1 MANWAEAQ
9 YVIDE
14 LSEKF
19 DNRGGGYFLG
29 LLKKTVLP

>member
-19 DNRGGGYFLG
+19 DNRGGYFLG

>member
-19 DNRGGGYFLG
+19 DNRGGG
-29 LLKKTVLP
+29 TSWDS